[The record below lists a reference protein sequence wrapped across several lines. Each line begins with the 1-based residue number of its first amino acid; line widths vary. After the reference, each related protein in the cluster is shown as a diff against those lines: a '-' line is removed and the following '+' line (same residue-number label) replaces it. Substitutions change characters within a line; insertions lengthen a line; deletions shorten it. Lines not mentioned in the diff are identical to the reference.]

1 MHPFFLIPELTL
13 HTISFLADDRPAGQ
27 HNASSRC
34 PTNAREIARLAQ
46 TCKALSEPALDILW
60 KTQHS
65 LAPLVMCLPQDAWY
79 LGGSGKTIVSTHK
92 HVPQYAHLTF
102 SPPHCSCHVSPAY
115 LNPR

>member
-65 LAPLVMCLPQDAWY
+65 LAP
-79 LGGSGKTIVSTHK
+79 K